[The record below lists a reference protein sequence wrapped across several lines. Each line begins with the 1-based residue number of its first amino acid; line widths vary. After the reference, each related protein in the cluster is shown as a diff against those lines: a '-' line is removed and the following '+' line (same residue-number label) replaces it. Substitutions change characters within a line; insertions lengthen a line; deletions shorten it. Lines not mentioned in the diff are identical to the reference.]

1 MSPERW
7 RRWLVA
13 SLSVFG
19 SWLRGEQHAGSDLD
33 LLVELDDSVDLF
45 GCVELQDEIGG
56 RLGLRVDLSR
66 SRPERARGSAALGV
80 EGVDGA
86 LDGEVELADLA
97 EDAVGQVVA
106 LQVALGTLDVV
117 QLQGVH
123 REPLDRQPGPC
134 G

>member
-1 MSPERW
+1 MLAEPRQRW
-7 RRWLVA
+7 PVA
-13 SLSVFG
+13 SLGVFG
-19 SWLRGEQHAGSDLD
+19 SRVRGEQHAGSDLD
-33 LLVELDDSVDLF
+33 LLVELDGPVDLF
-45 GCVELQDEIGG
+45 GCLESQDEIGG
-56 RLGLRVDLSR
+56 RLGLSVDLSR

-80 EGVDGA
+80 GSVDGA

-106 LQVALGTLDVV
+106 LQVAPGTLDVV

-123 REPLDRQPGPC
+123 REPLDRGPGPC